1 MSSPSDPSDP
11 SREPD
16 PSVQPGPPD
25 ASPAE
30 VRPPDPSAPSGP
42 PPSWPGGQPAAP
54 YPGQA
59 PPPQVPP
66 QQGPPPQ
73 VAPQQQVPPQQ
84 GPPPQVAPQ
93 QQVPPQ
99 QGYPPQGFPPP
110 GSYAPPAAGPNPYIQ
125 NTPFTPPYGPQ
136 KSSIKSGGVFIG
148 VGISVLVILIA
159 FLIHDIPGGT
169 GPLRLLVTGLLPIV
183 GCLLTIS
190 RRTRSIGLGMVI
202 IGGAFWVTLI
212 GPCFALFM
220 P

>member
-16 PSVQPGPPD
+16 PSGQPGPPD

-42 PPSWPGGQPAAP
+42 APSWPGGQPAAP

-59 PPPQVPP
+59 PPP
-66 QQGPPPQ
+66 
-73 VAPQQQVPPQQ
+73 QVPPQQ

-136 KSSIKSGGVFIG
+136 KSSITSGGVFIG